1 MTNLYFDIET
11 IPDQREGAL
20 VRIFADVTAPARY
33 TKQDSIDKWMHDNAQ
48 AEAEEQYLKT
58 SLHGIS
64 GEIVSIAWA
73 FDDGEIQGHIRRP
86 GGPIRQPGEY
96 EEELIRTF
104 FWEVEN
110 ETKPGEGSYP
120 NLGWIGHNIIDFDL
134 RYLKQRCM
142 VNQIKPPFIIPADA
156 RHGSRDV
163 FDTMRAW
170 AGFRGYVSQ
179 AALCE
184 VLGIEGKG
192 DMEGKDVWPAY
203 QAGEFDK
210 ILAYNK
216 NDVRIVRE
224 LYRRMT

>member
-1 MTNLYFDIET
+1 MNLYFDLET

-20 VRIFADVTAPARY
+20 VRIFAGVTAPARY
-33 TKQDSIDKWMHDNAQ
+33 KKQDSIDKWMHDNAQ

-73 FDDGEIQGHIRRP
+73 IDDGEVQGYIRLP
-86 GGPIRQPGEY
+86 SHSEKD
-96 EEELIRTF
+96 LLRTF
-104 FWEVEN
+104 FFEVSK
-110 ETKPGEGSYP
+110 ETKLGEGDYP
-120 NLGWIGHNIIDFDL
+120 NLCWIGHNLIDFDL
-134 RYLKQRCM
+134 RYLHQRCM
-142 VNQIKPPFIIPADA
+142 VNRIKPPFIIPADA
-156 RHGSRDV
+156 RHGSPVV

-203 QAGEFDK
+203 QAGEYDK